1 MKGSEMTQCYA
12 QVCCYF
18 YYSHNLYV
26 QEVGEASSWIT
37 MDSCTGVHCSRAH
50 APASA
55 IHFPDLVVD
64 L

>member
-1 MKGSEMTQCYA
+1 MTQCYA

-18 YYSHNLYV
+18 YYSHNL
-26 QEVGEASSWIT
+26 GIFRKWGRASSWIT